1 MKPVL
6 LLVAALL
13 LFFPT
18 VVLAEDA
25 SLDVVIEALE
35 KPFRAGTPAAAAI
48 QDFQADFSQR
58 SSLVSLEREQ
68 RGHGW
73 VEVRFQ
79 QQSGDQVPLAQ
90 FRWKYDQPNN
100 QEIVSDAE
108 TLWVYVPENNQV
120 IQSTLAVA
128 REPQGEDPMAFLTGL
143 GNLSRDFSIDWADP
157 NHDQAGNY
165 VLRMRPRRA
174 SALIHEMQIVVD
186 RTAVDDLVSNDVTG
200 RRLPIVSS
208 MVTDPNGNTT
218 LIEFSRTRVN
228 RGIDGKTFRFVIPP
242 GVDVVRPTGQ
252 GPGF

>member
-13 LFFPT
+13 LVFPT

-25 SLDVVIEALE
+25 SLEIVIEALE
-35 KPFRAGTPAAAAI
+35 KPFRADTPAAAAVR
-48 QDFQADFSQR
+48 DFRADFSQLSR
-58 SSLVSLEREQ
+58 LVSLEREQ
-68 RGHGW
+68 RGHGR

-79 QQSGDQVPLAQ
+79 QQSGARVPLAQ

-108 TLWVYVPENNQV
+108 TLWVYMPENNQV
-120 IQSTLAVA
+120 IQSTLDAS
-128 REPQGEDPMAFLTGL
+128 REAQGEDPMAFLTGL
-143 GNLSRDFSIDWADP
+143 GNLSRDFSIDWAEP
-157 NHDQAGNY
+157 NHDREGNY
-165 VLRMRPRRA
+165 VLQMRPRRV
-174 SALIHEMQIVVD
+174 SSLVHEMRIVVD
-186 RTAVDDLVSNDVTG
+186 RKAVDDLASNDVTG

-208 MVTDPNGNTT
+208 TVTDPNGNTT
-218 LIEFSRTRVN
+218 LIEFSQTRVN
-228 RGIDGKTFRFVIPP
+228 QGIDGKTFRFSIPP